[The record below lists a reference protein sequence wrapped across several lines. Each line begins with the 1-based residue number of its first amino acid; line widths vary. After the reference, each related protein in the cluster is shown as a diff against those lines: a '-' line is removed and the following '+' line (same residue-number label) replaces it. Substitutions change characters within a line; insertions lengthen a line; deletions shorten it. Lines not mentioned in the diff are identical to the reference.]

1 MLRRIREYSLNE
13 LLEHP
18 MLGVQI
24 TSGGIERRC
33 LGLILD
39 SAGGRS
45 PFAQAEHGERF
56 PLEAEPDIA

>member
-1 MLRRIREYSLNE
+1 MLRRMKEYSLDE

-33 LGLILD
+33 VGLILD

-45 PFAQAEHGERF
+45 PFTQVDHGKRF
-56 PLEAEPDIA
+56 PLDPERDIA

>member
-1 MLRRIREYSLNE
+1 MLRKMKEYSLDE

-24 TSGGIERRC
+24 TNGGIERRC

-45 PFAQAEHGERF
+45 PFAQAERGERF
-56 PLEAEPDIA
+56 PLAPERDIA